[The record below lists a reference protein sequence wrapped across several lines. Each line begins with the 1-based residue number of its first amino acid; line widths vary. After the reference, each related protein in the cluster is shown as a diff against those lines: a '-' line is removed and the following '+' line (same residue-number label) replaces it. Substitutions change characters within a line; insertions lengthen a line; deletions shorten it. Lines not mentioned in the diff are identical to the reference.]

1 MLTTIVVVT
10 LAVIIVVFAVAIWID
25 ARGMRAE

>member
-10 LAVIIVVFAVAIWID
+10 VAVLLVVFAVAIWID
-25 ARGMRAE
+25 ARGMRAK